1 MQGGRGKKYFFR
13 AVALACLIGV
23 AFILASVWKEMKK
36 KKEIQDK
43 ITQLQQEAEKISRE
57 NSNLEERIAY
67 LGSDDYKQ
75 KEAKDKLNL
84 QSPGENVVIIKKNA
98 AKEDVPQEKQADPIG
113 SPKNEAEATS
123 NPKKWWNYFFG
134 YQ

>member
-1 MQGGRGKKYFFR
+1 MQGGKGKKYFFKM
-13 AVALACLIGV
+13 VALACLIGV
-23 AFILASVWKEMKK
+23 AFVLVSVWKEMKK

-43 ITQLQQEAEKISRE
+43 ITELQQEAEKISRE
-57 NSNLEERIAY
+57 NSNLEEKIAY
-67 LGSDDYKQ
+67 LGSDEYKQ

-98 AKEDVPQEKQADPIG
+98 AKEEVPREKQADSIFPSKDAGI
-113 SPKNEAEATS
+113 ATS

-134 YQ
+134 Y